1 MATSGTPSPTPPGA
15 SARPA
20 PDPARRRLILWIVAA
35 VVFVLLLIGAWVGVR
50 GLLAKN
56 ELESALPA
64 AKQVQTAVVAGDL
77 ATAKSAATTLRKHA
91 AAAASLTGDPVWR
104 VAEFFPLLGS
114 NLTAVRVAAAST
126 DQLAS
131 QVIDPL
137 VGVAGQ
143 VDPRAIKPVDKK
155 IDLGPIEAAKP
166 VVVKAQAAFHTAKS
180 NVDGIDTEGT
190 LPQVTSAV
198 ERLQTQLGKAAGV
211 VDAVGNSVRLLP
223 PMLGADGPRTYL
235 VLVQNPAELRA
246 TGGLVG
252 ALALIKADHGAIT
265 LEAQSSGT
273 SIGPWP
279 SPVSAIPASTQGL
292 YGPLLGR
299 FIQDVN
305 LTPHFPLAATTA
317 ATMWKETHGGTVDGV
332 LTIDPV
338 VLTGLLKA
346 TGPVALPTGDMLTS
360 ANAIPLLLSES
371 YKKFALPEEQ
381 DAYFASAAT
390 AVFDSVASGKADGA
404 ELVKALANAGAD
416 RRLLVWSAHPEEQKV
431 LAPTTLA
438 GGLPESTP
446 STAGLGVY
454 FNDATGAKM
463 DYYLKAKIEAGT
475 AICRVDGKP
484 TSRVSVTLTNTAP
497 ADAGTTLPDYVT
509 GAGTYGVPPGNI
521 RTRVAVYGAED
532 GLLVST
538 TSGGAPYATISGTD
552 AKRPVSVF
560 TVELAP
566 GESKTVSV
574 DLLDVK
580 QTAPGM
586 DVFVTPTLPKT
597 TPDVGGSGR
606 VSVVALDCGSTV
618 K

>member
-1 MATSGTPSPTPPGA
+1 M
-15 SARPA
+15 
-20 PDPARRRLILWIVAA
+20 A
-35 VVFVLLLIGAWVGVR
+35 VVVFILLLVGAWVGIR
-50 GLLAKN
+50 GWLAKN
-56 ELESALPA
+56 ALESALPA
-64 AKQVQTAVVAGDL
+64 AKQVQTAVVAGDV
-77 ATAKSAATTLRKHA
+77 ATAKAAAKTLRTHA
-91 AAAASLTGDPVWR
+91 AQAESLTGDPVWR
-104 VAEFFPLLGS
+104 LAEFVPLLGS
-114 NLTAVRVAAAST
+114 NLTAVRVSAAST
-126 DQLAS
+126 DTLAS
-131 QVIDPL
+131 EVIDPL

-143 VDPRAIKPVDKK
+143 VDPRAIKPVGQK
-155 IDLGPIEAAKP
+155 IDLAPIEAAKP
-166 VVVKAQAAFHTAKS
+166 VVVKAQAAFHRAQS
-180 NVDGIDTEGT
+180 AVDGLSTDGT
-190 LPQVTSAV
+190 LPQVSNAV
-198 ERLQTQLGKAAGV
+198 DRLRAQLDKAETV

-252 ALALIKADHGAIT
+252 ALALIKADNGVIS

-273 SIGPWP
+273 SIGPWEA
-279 SPVSAIPASTQGL
+279 PVTAIPASTQGL
-292 YGPLLGR
+292 YGPLVGR

-305 LTPHFPLAATTA
+305 LTPHFPLAASTA
-317 ATMWKETHGGTVDGV
+317 ATMWTQTHGGTVDGV

-346 TGPVALPTGDMLTS
+346 TGPVALPTGDTLTS

-371 YKKFALPEEQ
+371 YKKFSLPEEQ

-404 ELVKALANAGAD
+404 ELIKALAASGSQ
-416 RRLLVWSAHPEEQKV
+416 RRLLVWSAHPAEQKV

-438 GGLPESTP
+438 GALPASTA

-463 DYYLKAKIEAGT
+463 DYYLSTKVEAGT

-484 TSRVSVTLTNTAP
+484 TSRISVTLTNKAP
-497 ADAGTTLPDYVT
+497 ADAAATLPDYVT
-509 GAGTYGVPPGNI
+509 GAGTYGVPPGSI
-521 RTRVAVYGAED
+521 RTRVAVYGATD

-538 TSGGAPYATISGTD
+538 TSDGASYPTISGMD
-552 AKRPVSVF
+552 DKRPVSVF

-566 GESKTVSV
+566 GQSKTVTV
-574 DLLDVK
+574 ELLNVK
-580 QTAPGM
+580 QTEPGM
-586 DVFVTPTLPKT
+586 DVAVTPTLPRT
-597 TPDVGGSGR
+597 SPDVGASGR
-606 VSVVALDCGSTV
+606 VSVIALDCAATV

>member
-1 MATSGTPSPTPPGA
+1 MATTDTPSPTPSGA
-15 SARPA
+15 SARPVHN
-20 PDPARRRLILWIVAA
+20 PSRRRAILWAVAA
-35 VVFVLLLIGAWVGVR
+35 VVFVVLLIGAWVGVR
-50 GLLAKN
+50 AMMAKN
-56 ELESALPA
+56 ELESAMPA
-64 AKQVQTAVVAGDL
+64 AKRVQNAVAAGDVD
-77 ATAKSAATTLRKHA
+77 AAKSAAETLRSHA
-91 AAAASLTGDPVWR
+91 AEAASLTGDPLWR
-104 VAEFFPLLGS
+104 AAEFVPLLGS
-114 NLTAVRVAAAST
+114 NLTAVRVAVGAT
-126 DQLAS
+126 DTLAS
-131 QVIDPL
+131 DVIDPL
-137 VGVAGQ
+137 VGVAAQ
-143 VDPRAIKPVDKK
+143 VDPRAIKPEGGR
-155 IDLGPIEAAKP
+155 IDLAPIQAAEP
-166 VVVKAQAAFHTAKS
+166 VVVKAQNAFHRARTD
-180 NVDGIDTEGT
+180 VDGIDTAGT
-190 LPQVTSAV
+190 LPQVSGAV
-198 ERLQTQLGKAAGV
+198 DRLQAQLGKAATV

-252 ALALIKADHGAIT
+252 ALALIKADNGTIS

-279 SPVSAIPASTQGL
+279 EPVAAIPASTQGL

-299 FIQDVN
+299 FMQDVN
-305 LTPHFPLAATTA
+305 LTPHFPLAASTA
-317 ATMWKETHGGTVDGV
+317 ATMWKETHGGAVDGV

-346 TGPVALPTGDMLTS
+346 TGPVALPTGDTLTS
-360 ANAIPLLLSES
+360 SDAIPMLLSES
-371 YKKFALPEEQ
+371 YQRFAEPEQQ

-404 ELVKALANAGAD
+404 TLVKALADAGAA
-416 RRLLVWSAHPEEQKV
+416 RRLLVWSAHPEEQRV
-431 LAPTTLA
+431 LGPTTLA
-438 GGLPESTP
+438 GGLPASTR

-463 DYYLKAKIEAGT
+463 DYYLRAKVEAGT

-484 TSRVSVTLTNTAP
+484 TSRVNVTLTNDAP
-497 ADAGTTLPDYVT
+497 ADAATALPDYVT

-521 RTRVAVYGAED
+521 RTRVAVYGALD

-538 TSGGAPYATISGTD
+538 TSGGQPYEAIAGTD
-552 AKRPVSVF
+552 EKRPVSVF

-574 DLLDVK
+574 QLLNVK

-586 DVFVTPTLPKT
+586 AVSVTPTLPKT
-597 TPDVGGSGR
+597 TPDVGASGR
-606 VSVVALDCGSTV
+606 VSVIALDCGATV

>member
-1 MATSGTPSPTPPGA
+1 MATSGSTPYTPAGA
-15 SARPA
+15 PPRPQKNS
-20 PDPARRRLILWIVAA
+20 ARRRTILWIVAA
-35 VVFVLLLIGAWVGVR
+35 VVFVLLLVGAWVSIR

-64 AKQVQTAVVAGDL
+64 AKQVQTAVVAGDI
-77 ATAKSAATTLRKHA
+77 ATAKTAAKTLRTHA
-91 AAAASLTGDPVWR
+91 AEAASLTGDPVWR
-104 VAEFFPLLGS
+104 VAELVPLLGS
-114 NLTAVRVAAAST
+114 NLTAVRVSAAST

-131 QVIDPL
+131 EVIDPL
-137 VGVAGQ
+137 VGIANQ

-155 IDLGPIEAAKP
+155 IDLAPIAAARP
-166 VVVKAQAAFHTAKS
+166 VVVKAQLAFHHAKTE
-180 NVDGIDTEGT
+180 VDGIDTEGT
-190 LPQVTSAV
+190 IPQVTSAV
-198 ERLQTQLGKAAGV
+198 DRLRTQLGKAATV
-211 VDAVGNSVRLLP
+211 VDAVGNSARLLP

-252 ALALIKADHGAIT
+252 ALALIKADNGAIS

-279 SPVSAIPASTQGL
+279 APVSAIPASTQGL
-292 YGPLLGR
+292 YGPLLAR

-317 ATMWKETHGGTVDGV
+317 ATMWKETHGGAVDGV

-346 TGPVALPTGDMLTS
+346 TGPVALPTGDMLT
-360 ANAIPLLLSES
+360 AADAIPLLLSES
-371 YKKFALPEEQ
+371 YKKFALPEQQ

-390 AVFDSVASGKADGA
+390 AVFDSVASGKADGG
-404 ELVKALANAGAD
+404 ELVKALANAGAQ

-431 LAPTTLA
+431 LAPTTLSGA
-438 GGLPESTP
+438 LPASDA

-463 DYYLKAKIEAGT
+463 DYYLTAKVEAGT

-484 TSRVSVTLTNTAP
+484 TSRITVTLTNKAP

-521 RTRVAVYGAED
+521 RTRVAVYGATD

-538 TSGGAPYATISGTD
+538 TSDGAPYATISGTD
-552 AKRPVSVF
+552 EKRPVSVF

-574 DLLDVK
+574 DLLNVK
-580 QTAPGM
+580 QTEPGM
-586 DVFVTPTLPKT
+586 DVEVTPTLPRT
-597 TPDVGGSGR
+597 SPDVGASGK
-606 VSVVALDCGSTV
+606 VSVVALDCGTTV